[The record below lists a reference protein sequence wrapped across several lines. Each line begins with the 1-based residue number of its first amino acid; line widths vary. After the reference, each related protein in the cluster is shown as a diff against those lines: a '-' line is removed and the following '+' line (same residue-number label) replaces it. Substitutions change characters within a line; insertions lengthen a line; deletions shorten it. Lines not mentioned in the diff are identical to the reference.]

1 VESYKVESWKVKN
14 GNIKSFLTLK
24 TFTFTNFQLKKE
36 NMKIEKFEDILYWQ
50 KGSCGEVRSMLFL
63 AHDLGKINEKEFNSF
78 LQTVSGNFKTNIRI
92 N

>member
-1 VESYKVESWKVKN
+1 
-14 GNIKSFLTLK
+14 
-24 TFTFTNFQLKKE
+24 
-36 NMKIEKFEDILYWQ
+36 MKIEKFEDILYWQ